1 MPARPEPRAPRE
13 ERQDRARLAEGIA
26 EIEVI
31 GTGIVEID
39 GLLHEAKAQD
49 TRVEVQVAAGGAR
62 DGGDVVDAVVPHGMR
77 P

>member
-1 MPARPEPRAPRE
+1 VLPGKNVRIEPGWPRAV
-13 ERQDRARLAEGIA
+13 A

-31 GTGIVEID
+31 GAGIVEVD

-49 TRVEVQVAAGGAR
+49 TRVEVEVAAGGAR